1 MALFLLPSPLLTT
14 QPIHSCTSSSATT
27 DPKHS
32 PAWRGRWD
40 LEQLLLHVLTLGTS
54 HQWPSR
60 GCAVPL
66 CCIHATA
73 GNGDGFEQGLPSSK
87 GPLLGFPRER
97 GVEGRKA
104 HVYVLGS
111 GNCNFPFEFHWSF
124 LLLFALGNQC
134 AG

>member
-1 MALFLLPSPLLTT
+1 MEAQHGALPSPFT
-14 QPIHSCTSSSATT
+14 PPH
-27 DPKHS
+27 H
-32 PAWRGRWD
+32 PAHPFLHILIGNHRSKAQGWD

-54 HQWPSR
+54 RQRSSR
-60 GCAVPL
+60 GCAAPL
-66 CCIHATA
+66 CRVPA
-73 GNGDGFEQGLPSSK
+73 GNGDGFEQGLPCRK

-104 HVYVLGS
+104 RVYVLGS

-124 LLLFALGNQC
+124 LLLFALGNRC